1 LKKIFL
7 GNPLAEEKNATTRS
21 AGVSTAALTPPVPA
35 PKMEASERG
44 AAGGGPPTSTAEGMT
59 MKRKRIF
66 DGAGIQRSLGR
77 LALEIAERLQGCQDV
92 VLIGIH
98 RRGVPLARRLAALI
112 QKAEGVALPVGS
124 LDINLYRDDFSSAG
138 TAPVL
143 RGTQVDFS
151 LEGKTVVLVDDVL
164 FTGRTVRAALDALVD
179 LGRPARVQLAVLV
192 DRGHRELPIQA
203 DYVGLSLSTRR
214 EDHVELRLKETDGE
228 DALYLEGPEPKTPP
242 GRKPR

>member
-1 LKKIFL
+1 MKRKKIF
-7 GNPLAEEKNATTRS
+7 
-21 AGVSTAALTPPVPA
+21 
-35 PKMEASERG
+35 
-44 AAGGGPPTSTAEGMT
+44 
-59 MKRKRIF
+59 
-66 DGAGIQRSLGR
+66 DGSGIQRSLGR
-77 LALEIAERLQGCQDV
+77 LALEIAERLQGCRDV
-92 VLIGIH
+92 ALIGIH
-98 RRGVPLARRLAALI
+98 RRGVPLARRLAALL
-112 QKAEGVALPVGS
+112 QKAEGVTLPVGT

-214 EDHVELRLKETDGE
+214 EDHVELRLTETDGE
-228 DALYLEGPEPKTPP
+228 DALYLEGPEPNTPR